1 MTARVL
7 VVGSFN
13 LDHVWATARLPEPGA
28 TRSGRYA
35 SGPGGKGF
43 NQAIAAVRAGAATC
57 FVGALGED
65 AAAGIARGLAAE
77 NHLELAIEPVPAQ
90 PSGTAA
96 VLVDEAGR
104 NLIVVAL
111 GANGH
116 LTPSF
121 VAGAIDGHGE
131 ARVLLAQLESPS
143 DTIRHALAHGR
154 ERGLFTVLNPAP
166 ADAEVDAAML
176 QACELLTP
184 NESEFS
190 ALMHRFDG
198 LEVAPDAV
206 AGLDDEALALAC
218 AVLPCPRVLVTLGA
232 GGCVL
237 VEAGRVTRFA
247 AEAVDCID
255 STGAGDA
262 FNGAL
267 CARLAGGAPLHE
279 AIAFAS
285 RYAGLS
291 TERRG
296 AALAMP
302 MATDVARRFG

>member
-1 MTARVL
+1 MSAHVL

-13 LDHVWATARLPEPGA
+13 LDHVWTTAQLPEPGA
-28 TRSGRYA
+28 TRSGSYA

-43 NQAIAAVRAGAATC
+43 NQAIAAARAGAASC
-57 FVGALGED
+57 FIAALGSD
-65 AAAGIARGLAAE
+65 AAAGIARDLADADGL
-77 NHLELAIEPVPAQ
+77 HLAIETVPDQ

-96 VLVDEAGR
+96 VLVDAAGR

-111 GANGH
+111 GANLH
-116 LTPSF
+116 LTPGF
-121 VAGAIDGHGE
+121 VTGAITSQAD
-131 ARVLLAQLESPS
+131 ARVLLAQLESPP
-143 DTIRHALAHGR
+143 DTIRQALRHGR
-154 ERGLFTVLNPAP
+154 AHGLFTVLNPAP
-166 ADAEVDAAML
+166 ADASVDAGML
-176 QACELLTP
+176 AACELITP

-198 LEVAPDAV
+198 LEVAPEAV
-206 AGLDDEALALAC
+206 AGLDDEALLVAC

-237 VEAGRVTRFA
+237 VEAGQVTRLR
-247 AEAVDCID
+247 AETVDCID

-267 CARLAGGAPLHE
+267 CARLADGDTLHE
-279 AIAFAS
+279 AIVFAG

-296 AALAMP
+296 AALSMP
-302 MATDVARRFG
+302 AGADVARRFG

>member
-1 MTARVL
+1 MAR
-7 VVGSFN
+7 
-13 LDHVWATARLPEPGA
+13 A
-28 TRSGRYA
+28 
-35 SGPGGKGF
+35 
-43 NQAIAAVRAGAATC
+43 
-57 FVGALGED
+57 
-65 AAAGIARGLAAE
+65 LAAE
-77 NHLELAIEPVPAQ
+77 NQLVLEIESVPAQ

-96 VLVDEAGR
+96 VLVDAAGR

-111 GANGH
+111 GANLH
-116 LTPSF
+116 LTPAF
-121 VAGAIDGHGE
+121 ITDAIGGHAG
-131 ARVLLAQLESPS
+131 ARVLLAQLESPAGA
-143 DTIRHALAHGR
+143 IRHALEHGR

-166 ADAEVDAAML
+166 VDAQVDAAML
-176 QACELLTP
+176 QACELITP

-198 LEVAPDAV
+198 LEVAPEAV

-237 VEAGRVTRFA
+237 VDSGQVTRFA

-267 CARLAGGAPLHE
+267 CARLSEGAPLDD
-279 AIAFAS
+279 AIVFAG

-302 MATDVARRFG
+302 TAADLARRFG